1 MNNAKEIVEAS
12 GKTIIKNLTKYL
24 PLGSTAIDIYE
35 ELQTKQ
41 VGRKI
46 QRLEEFYSALDA
58 KILEVERPSKNL
70 CNLYYLRKKEISIQK
85 HISEI
90 QTNNYFCTNGCRNEI
105 SDRHTNI

>member
-70 CNLYYLRKKEISIQK
+70 CQKE
-85 HISEI
+85 
-90 QTNNYFCTNGCRNEI
+90 
-105 SDRHTNI
+105 